1 MNTLQAYFESN
12 TKRVINKWLHYFEI
26 YDRYFNKYRNKEV
39 TILEIGV
46 NKGGSLQMWKDYF
59 GPKAKIYGVDVNPQ
73 CKTLEE
79 DQIEIFIGSQSDR
92 IFLND
97 LKKQIPKL
105 DILLDD
111 GGHTMKQQIVTFQE
125 MFGHIKENG
134 IYFCE
139 DCHTSY
145 WENYGGGFKKPT
157 TFIEYSKNWIDKIN
171 AWHSKESQLKV
182 DEITKSI
189 HSVHYYDSIV
199 VVEKRHMTPPQV
211 KKTGSI
217 IFDRKF

>member
-12 TKRVINKWLHYFEI
+12 TKRIITKWEHYFEI

-59 GPKAKIYGVDVNPQ
+59 GPKAKIYGVDVNEQ

-79 DQIEIFIGSQSDR
+79 DQIEIFIGSQSNR
-92 IFLND
+92 AFLNN

-111 GGHTMKQQIVTFQE
+111 GGHTMKQQIVTFEE
-125 MFGHIKENG
+125 MFSHIKDNG

-145 WENYGGGFKKPT
+145 WEGYGGGYKKPT
-157 TFIEYSKNWIDKIN
+157 TFIEYTKNWVDQIN
-171 AWHSKESQLKV
+171 AWHSKEPQFKI
-182 DEITKSI
+182 DEITESI

-199 VVEKRHMTPPQV
+199 VVEKRSMLPPQV
-211 KKTGSI
+211 KRTGSI
-217 IFDRKF
+217 VFDKKI